1 MSGTLWLAE
10 PSRFAGLS
18 KGKARLA
25 LVGLVLLLLATLSA
39 LTVPGPPAVSGDSAK
54 RGDDQADI
62 VLYEAIVDGVR
73 HGGNYYEVA
82 AQELRRGDYPLR
94 PFVTFRLPTLAMVQA
109 LMPHWAVVGLLW
121 ALAAGVMV
129 AWFNRLRPTFARPP
143 PLFIAMVLL
152 AGGMGAFIQAD
163 LAAFHEVWAGLL
175 IALSL
180 AVRRP
185 GHWVAAAGIGA
196 IALLVRET
204 SALYVGIMLVLA
216 WLEGD
221 RREALGWAGGL
232 VLLAVAVAAHAHA
245 VAQVVT
251 PVDPASP
258 GWAGMLGF
266 GFFVEALTLSTALRL
281 APMWIAALLMGLTLF
296 GWAAWRDLTGI
307 RALATF
313 TAYAALIGLFGRVDT
328 FYWGLMVAPAILI
341 GLAFAPDGVKDLITA
356 AFPKRRKITVTRL
369 TP

>member
-1 MSGTLWLAE
+1 MALWLAE

-18 KGKARLA
+18 RGKARAALA
-25 LVGLVLLLLATLSA
+25 LLALLLLATLSA
-39 LTVPGPPAVSGDSAK
+39 LTVPQPAAASGGPSNRA
-54 RGDDQADI
+54 DDEADI

-73 HGGNYYEVA
+73 HGGNYYAVA
-82 AQELRRGDYPLR
+82 ADELRRDNYPLR

-109 LMPHWAVVGLLW
+109 LMPDWAVIGLLW
-121 ALAAGVMV
+121 TLAAGVML
-129 AWFNRLRPTFARPP
+129 AWYRRLRPAFARPP
-143 PLFIAMVLL
+143 PLLIAMVLL
-152 AGGMGAFIQAD
+152 AGGMGAFVQAD

-180 AVRRP
+180 ALRRP
-185 GHWVAAAGIGA
+185 GHWVAAVGVGT
-196 IALLVRET
+196 IALLIRET
-204 SALYVGIMLVLA
+204 SALYVAIMIVLA

-221 RREALGWAGGL
+221 RREALAWMGGL
-232 VLLAVAVAAHAHA
+232 VLLAIVVAAHAHA

-266 GFFVEALTLSTALRL
+266 GFFVEAMTLSTALRL
-281 APMWIAALLMGLTLF
+281 APMWLAALLMGLTLF

-313 TAYAALIGLFGRVDT
+313 SAYAALIALFGRVDT

-341 GLAFAPDGVKDLITA
+341 GLAFVPDGLRDLIAA

-369 TP
+369 NP

>member
-1 MSGTLWLAE
+1 MALWLAE

-18 KGKARLA
+18 RGKARAALA
-25 LVGLVLLLLATLSA
+25 LLVLLLLATLSA
-39 LTVPGPPAVSGDSAK
+39 LTVPQPAAVSGSPAN
-54 RGDDQADI
+54 RADDEADI

-94 PFVTFRLPTLAMVQA
+94 PFVTFRLPTLAMVQS
-109 LMPHWAVVGLLW
+109 LMPNWAVIGLLW
-121 ALAAGVMV
+121 ALAAGVMLT
-129 AWFNRLRPTFARPP
+129 WYRRLRPAFARPP
-143 PLFIAMVLL
+143 PLLIAMVLL
-152 AGGMGAFIQAD
+152 AGGMGAFVQAD

-180 AVRRP
+180 ALRRP

-196 IALLVRET
+196 IALLIRET
-204 SALYVGIMLVLA
+204 SALYVGIMVVLA

-221 RREALGWAGGL
+221 RREALGWASGL
-232 VLLAVAVAAHAHA
+232 VLLAVAVVAHAHA

-266 GFFVEALTLSTALRL
+266 GFFVEAMTLSTALRL
-281 APMWIAALLMGLTLF
+281 APMWLAALLMGFTLF

-313 TAYAALIGLFGRVDT
+313 SAYAALIALFGRVDT
-328 FYWGLMVAPAILI
+328 FYWGLMVAPAILV
-341 GLAFAPDGVKDLITA
+341 GLAFLPDGLRDLIAA

-369 TP
+369 NP

>member
-1 MSGTLWLAE
+1 MTLWLAE

-25 LVGLVLLLLATLSA
+25 LVGLALLLLATLSA

-109 LMPHWAVVGLLW
+109 LMPHWAVVSLLW

-129 AWFNRLRPTFARPP
+129 AWFNRLRPAFAGPP
-143 PLFIAMVLL
+143 PRVIPLVVL
-152 AGGMGAFIQAD
+152 AGGMGAFVQAD

-196 IALLVRET
+196 IALLIRET
-204 SALYVGIMLVLA
+204 SALYVGIMVVLA

>member
-1 MSGTLWLAE
+1 MALWLAE

-18 KGKARLA
+18 RGKARVALA
-25 LVGLVLLLLATLSA
+25 LLVLLLLGTLSA
-39 LTVPGPPAVSGDSAK
+39 LTVPQPAAVSGSPAN
-54 RGDDQADI
+54 RADDEADI

-73 HGGNYYEVA
+73 HGGNYYDVA

-94 PFVTFRLPTLAMVQA
+94 PFVTFRLPTLAMVQS
-109 LMPHWAVVGLLW
+109 LMPNWAVIGLLW
-121 ALAAGVMV
+121 ALAAGVMF
-129 AWFNRLRPTFARPP
+129 AWYRRLRPAFARPP
-143 PLFIAMVLL
+143 PLLIAMVLL
-152 AGGMGAFIQAD
+152 AGGMGAFVQAD

-180 AVRRP
+180 ALRRP
-185 GHWVAAAGIGA
+185 GHWIAAAGVGA
-196 IALLVRET
+196 IALLIRET
-204 SALYVGIMLVLA
+204 SALYVGIMVVLA
-216 WLEGD
+216 WVEGD
-221 RREALGWAGGL
+221 RREALGWASGL
-232 VLLAVAVAAHAHA
+232 ALLAVAVVAHAHA

-266 GFFVEALTLSTALRL
+266 GFFVEAMTLSTALRL
-281 APMWIAALLMGLTLF
+281 APMWLAALLMGLTLF

-313 TAYAALIGLFGRVDT
+313 SAYAVLIALFGRVDT

-341 GLAFAPDGVKDLITA
+341 GLAFVPDGMRDLIAA
-356 AFPKRRKITVTRL
+356 AFPKKRKITVTRL
-369 TP
+369 NP

>member
-1 MSGTLWLAE
+1 MSGFWLAQ
-10 PSRFAGLS
+10 PSRFASLS
-18 KGKARLA
+18 RGKARLA
-25 LVGLVLLLLATLSA
+25 LLGLVVLLLATLTA
-39 LTVPGPPAVSGDSAK
+39 LTVPSPPAVSGDAA
-54 RGDDQADI
+54 RRADDQADI

-73 HGGNYYEVA
+73 HGGNYYEIA

-109 LMPHWAVVGLLW
+109 LMPAKAVVALLW
-121 ALAAGVMV
+121 ILAAGVMF
-129 AWFNRLRPTFARPP
+129 AWYRRLRPTFSRPP

-152 AGGMGAFIQAD
+152 AGGMGAFVQAD

-185 GHWVAAAGIGA
+185 GQWVAAAGIGA
-196 IALLVRET
+196 IALLIRET
-204 SALYVGIMLVLA
+204 SALYVGIMVVLA

-232 VLLAVAVAAHAHA
+232 VLLALAVVAHAHA
-245 VAQVVT
+245 VAEVVT

-266 GFFVEALTLSTALRL
+266 GFFVEAMTLSTALRL
-281 APMWIAALLMGLTLF
+281 APMWLAALLMGLTLF
-296 GWAAWRDLTGI
+296 GWAAWRDPAGI

-313 TAYAALIGLFGRVDT
+313 SAYAALIGLFGRVDT
-328 FYWGLMVAPAILI
+328 FYWGLMVAPAILV
-341 GLAFAPDGVKDLITA
+341 GLAFAPDGLRDLVAA
-356 AFPKRRKITVTRL
+356 AFPKRRKITVTRIN
-369 TP
+369 P